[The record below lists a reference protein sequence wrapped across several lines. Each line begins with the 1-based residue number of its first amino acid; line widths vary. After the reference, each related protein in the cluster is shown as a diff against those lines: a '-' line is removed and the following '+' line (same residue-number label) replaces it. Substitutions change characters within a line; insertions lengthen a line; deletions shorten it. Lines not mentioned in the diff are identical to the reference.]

1 MFCQKCGKE
10 IMDEAVVCI
19 HCGCAVALNSNVANS
34 SAPTNDIIA
43 IRGFAAR
50 AKNAKVWGVIT
61 LILMFGIAIIPGF
74 INLYYIKNTKEPE
87 ITTTNPL
94 ELAEFETAKK
104 TLKTAYTLT
113 SIGTAVNLGLWGISL
128 GMLPAILFS

>member
-19 HCGCAVALNSNVANS
+19 HCGCATSKSNTGS

-43 IRGFAAR
+43 IREFASR
-50 AKNAKVWGVIT
+50 VKTAKIWGIVT

-74 INLYYIKNTKEPE
+74 INLYFIKNTKIPVV
-87 ITTTNPL
+87 TTTNPL
-94 ELAEFETAKK
+94 ELSEFEAAKK
-104 TLKTAYTLT
+104 AMQTAETLT
-113 SIGTAVNLGLWGISL
+113 KIGTAVNLIIWSFSL
-128 GMLPAILFS
+128 GMLPFIFM